1 MKKLLFAL
9 GSIAAM
15 IIVSSCSADNI
26 EDVKTENLI
35 NKKTVSPSATTNT
48 VLQDTIPQT
57 NQQPID
63 GGDPPRP

>member
-1 MKKLLFAL
+1 MKKLLFAI

-15 IIVSSCSADNI
+15 IIVSSCSTDSI
-26 EDVKTENLI
+26 EDVKTENSI
-35 NKKTVSPSATTNT
+35 NKKTVSPSATMNT